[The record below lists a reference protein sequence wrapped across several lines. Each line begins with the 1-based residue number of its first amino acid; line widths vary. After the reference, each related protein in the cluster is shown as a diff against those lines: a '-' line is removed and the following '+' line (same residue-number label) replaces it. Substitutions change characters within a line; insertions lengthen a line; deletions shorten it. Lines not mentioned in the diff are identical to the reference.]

1 MKNLM
6 KKDNENKNMSNLNTI
21 KIKNK
26 KQTWQWRE
34 QKMKNDVNYEH
45 DATIECVSLKNQNH
59 KNA

>member
-34 QKMKNDVNYEH
+34 QKMNNDGNYEH